1 MELLVKR
8 IYLAPDYTIGK
19 LSINGVYFCDTL
31 EDTNRDI
38 NKDGKFDNNEA
49 KVFSKTCIPFGKY
62 EVTMT
67 YSNHFKRVLP
77 LLINVP
83 SFAGVRIHS
92 GNDAEDTE
100 GCILVGNNTAK
111 GKLTTSR
118 VASDKLNQ
126 LITEAIKTEKV
137 FITLE

>member
-77 LLINVP
+77 LLINVH

-92 GNDAEDTE
+92 GNDVEDTE

>member
-92 GNDAEDTE
+92 GNDVEDTE
-100 GCILVGNNTAK
+100 GCINY
-111 GKLTTSR
+111 
-118 VASDKLNQ
+118 
-126 LITEAIKTEKV
+126 IKSC
-137 FITLE
+137 FR